1 MTILGV
7 QTTISVFLLVLCALA
22 LLLLMRLHG
31 VGPAVVASVLLT
43 VVGTIAFINTF
54 GIAV

>member
-7 QTTISVFLLVLCALA
+7 QTTISVFLLVLCTIA

-43 VVGTIAFINTF
+43 VVGTVAFLQTF

>member
-7 QTTISVFLLVLCALA
+7 QMTVSVFVLILCAAA

-43 VVGTIAFINTF
+43 VVGTVAFIDTF